1 MQENKK
7 ELTEFMIKKNLEA
20 KGEEVFQ
27 EKEVEEKLADAPKS
41 VHQEAGKEDI
51 RAAKA
56 LAKLRIILNFLV
68 FLPILI
74 ATILLIG
81 YILMKF
87 LPSALIFVRKFL
99 KILFFGA

>member
-1 MQENKK
+1 MQENRK
-7 ELTEFMIKKNLEA
+7 ELTEFMVKKNLEA
-20 KGEEVFQ
+20 KGEQVFQ

-56 LAKLRIILNFLV
+56 LATLRTILNFLV

-87 LPSALIFVRKFL
+87 LPSALVFIRKFL

>member
-7 ELTEFMIKKNLEA
+7 ELTEFMVKKNLEA

-41 VHQEAGKEDI
+41 VHQETGKEDI

-68 FLPILI
+68 FLPILV

-87 LPSALIFVRKFL
+87 LPSALVFIRKFL
-99 KILFFGA
+99 KILFFGP